1 MTDLFLSGSSQQQ
14 QGSRR
19 TTTGRD

>member
-1 MTDLFLSGSSQQQ
+1 MTIAL
-14 QGSRR
+14 R